1 MEFDP
6 ARTLIGG
13 PNESGKSTLI
23 EAVHRALFLKA
34 QVTGEPQRSMVSRIH
49 SGHPEV
55 EVEFQVEGV
64 RYHLFKRFSGQSGI
78 ARLTRAGG
86 HTWHNEE
93 AEAML
98 RDLLGVPEIG
108 GGRGV
113 AERVRQQWAHL
124 WVWQGTSTQDP
135 CQSAREQN
143 DRLLQELQRR
153 GGAVVMQSELDSRVA
168 AECAEKAAA
177 EFVIGGRPRA
187 GSDLD
192 VAARERDRAQA
203 ACDRAAGQLAA
214 LGRTVAE
221 YQEADDTVKRST
233 KSLADIDGQLE
244 GTLGRLELIS
254 SLRHQEELRAE
265 VLRSCVDAL
274 SSLQKAEE
282 DIREVRQALAQIR
295 AQSKPEEEHLNAFE
309 NERAELERK
318 LDEAWQ
324 VYEAATTGSR
334 DARRARDL
342 ALAYVAWFEQDE
354 ACRRLEEVYD
364 RVRSL
369 EGEIEQARRDT
380 ARLPEVTEDVLDE
393 LRRLEAEAA
402 QAAAALSGVAA
413 EIETVDAPLP
423 VIVGGEMLVAGRSRT
438 VTEPTEVRV
447 GDCVTLR
454 IRPGG
459 GVALAQARERLRRSD
474 VALREALESAGVE
487 SLSQAGEVWA
497 LRRVLENDIGR
508 AEAAL
513 RALVPEGRDLSGQL
527 QSAQDGRSSAEADIG
542 RLAGQMADASRPPE
556 TRGDAQSRLRRQEAA
571 VLSAEE
577 READGARQRDELKAR
592 LEEAGT
598 CCAACREAVAGFK
611 SELATLEVK
620 ERLLVESHGHE
631 HARHER
637 LATARA
643 DRDRA
648 EAALADARARLEQL
662 QPEQQEADRKRLE
675 RARTEAESRRS
686 DGLISKEVALSRL
699 RTEGTEDPYAELAR
713 AEADLAVARDH
724 YEAVRRRAEAVRLL
738 DRLFSE
744 EQRALSERLSRPLA
758 ESIESYAQRL
768 FGPDTAVTVEF
779 AESGVTGVEL
789 VRSGQHGATGFDSL
803 SEGAKEQVAAAVRL
817 AVAELLA
824 GGVGTGSED
833 ILGTGAVG
841 DGSLPVVFD
850 DAFAYSDPERVLT
863 LQRMLDLAAS
873 RGLQVIVL
881 TCNPADYALL
891 GARQVM
897 LQRGE

>member
-1 MEFDP
+1 
-6 ARTLIGG
+6 
-13 PNESGKSTLI
+13 
-23 EAVHRALFLKA
+23 
-34 QVTGEPQRSMVSRIH
+34 
-49 SGHPEV
+49 
-55 EVEFQVEGV
+55 
-64 RYHLFKRFSGQSGI
+64 
-78 ARLTRAGG
+78 
-86 HTWHNEE
+86 
-93 AEAML
+93 ML

-459 GVALAQARERLRRSD
+459 GVAPLRRGNACAVRTWPCARRWKRGMS
-474 VALREALESAGVE
+474 S
-487 SLSQAGEVWA
+487 SQPAVWPCDA
-497 LRRVLENDIGR
+497 SWRVTSPS
-508 AEAAL
+508 EAAL
-513 RALVPEGRDLSGQL
+513 RALVRGGSPGTRRLSG
-527 QSAQDGRSSAEADIG
+527 ARCEATW
-542 RLAGQMADASRPPE
+542 AMAADADAFVTE
-556 TRGDAQSRLRRQEAA
+556 TRAMPISSPR
-571 VLSAEE
+571 
-577 READGARQRDELKAR
+577 
-592 LEEAGT
+592 AG
-598 CCAACREAVAGFK
+598 G
-611 SELATLEVK
+611 
-620 ERLLVESHGHE
+620 G
-631 HARHER
+631 
-637 LATARA
+637 
-643 DRDRA
+643 
-648 EAALADARARLEQL
+648 
-662 QPEQQEADRKRLE
+662 
-675 RARTEAESRRS
+675 
-686 DGLISKEVALSRL
+686 GALSRG
-699 RTEGTEDPYAELAR
+699 EG
-713 AEADLAVARDH
+713 
-724 YEAVRRRAEAVRLL
+724 
-738 DRLFSE
+738 
-744 EQRALSERLSRPLA
+744 
-758 ESIESYAQRL
+758 
-768 FGPDTAVTVEF
+768 G
-779 AESGVTGVEL
+779 
-789 VRSGQHGATGFDSL
+789 
-803 SEGAKEQVAAAVRL
+803 
-817 AVAELLA
+817 
-824 GGVGTGSED
+824 
-833 ILGTGAVG
+833 
-841 DGSLPVVFD
+841 
-850 DAFAYSDPERVLT
+850 
-863 LQRMLDLAAS
+863 
-873 RGLQVIVL
+873 
-881 TCNPADYALL
+881 
-891 GARQVM
+891 
-897 LQRGE
+897 